1 MSSGSVIRSITQVGT
16 HEPFELQVSRGQIP
30 GHKRLLKFGFNALI
44 NEIEETVW
52 EAGGIY
58 VYPSSAVALTATS
71 SSGATDSGVI
81 LTVQGLDADYNEI
94 SETITLNASGVA
106 TTTKTFLRA
115 NRAFVAGSKALTG
128 AVSFANG
135 GVTYAYVN
143 SDNQTLMAL
152 WTVPAGYTAYIVQT
166 DVTVMT
172 EANNK
177 FGTVRLVTRAPGGV
191 FRTQDLFS
199 AQNTSIVR
207 EFVLPLPVA
216 EKTDIEFRAV
226 GSSANALLNVAA
238 TFELVYI
245 KNQGSL

>member
-1 MSSGSVIRSITQVGT
+1 MAYPIRSITQVGMT
-16 HEPFELQVSRGQIP
+16 EPFELQVARGQIP
-30 GHKRLLKFGFNALI
+30 GHKRLLKFGFNPLV
-44 NEIEETVW
+44 NEVEETIW

-81 LTVQGLDADYNEI
+81 LTVQGLDSDYNEI

-128 AVSFANG
+128 AVSFANS

-152 WTVPAGYTAYIVQT
+152 WTVPAGYTAYLMQT

-177 FGTVRLVTRAPGGV
+177 FGTIRLVTRAPGGV
-191 FRTQDLFS
+191 FRTQDLFA

-207 EFVLPLPVA
+207 VFAVPLPIA
-216 EKTDIEFRAV
+216 EKTDIEFRAI
-226 GSSANALLNVAA
+226 GSSANALLHVSG
-238 TFELVYI
+238 TFEIIYI
-245 KNQGSL
+245 KNSGPL